1 MANKYPPTVKLIP
14 PHFSFSFAKS
24 RNKFPIRK
32 EFLLLQRR
40 IDRTLISVGNKLR
53 SISSPL
59 FHRAVFQRFGHDR
72 RDYRGR
78 FLISPTYLPYQDGSF
93 IGCGKLAEKERSIL
107 ALPDLPSFHYAL
119 DRRRFSDPLGKSG
132 IDFYSSM
139 ILDGRSRRV
148 SSRPL

>member
-78 FLISPTYLPYQDGSF
+78 FLISPTYLPYQDRLSDAENWPRRSDRYLLSPIFLPFITHSIDGDFPIHSENRGS
-93 IGCGKLAEKERSIL
+93 IST
-107 ALPDLPSFHYAL
+107 
-119 DRRRFSDPLGKSG
+119 RR
-132 IDFYSSM
+132 
-139 ILDGRSRRV
+139 
-148 SSRPL
+148 